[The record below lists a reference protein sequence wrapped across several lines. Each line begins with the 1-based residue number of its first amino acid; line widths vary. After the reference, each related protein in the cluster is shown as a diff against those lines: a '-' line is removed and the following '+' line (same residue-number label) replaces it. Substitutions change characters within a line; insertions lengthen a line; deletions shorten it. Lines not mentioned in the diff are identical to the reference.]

1 MSDLMVV
8 GLGLLS
14 LVGMGWLAARA
25 GVDSR
30 RWPVSEEE
38 RLAGLGF
45 TWDQAEAP
53 GPLGLVADQAR
64 LRVGDLRREADAE
77 RLVHLARSG
86 QPVVAAPPA
95 RSGRA
100 VRARLAGSLASLA
113 ARLDRA
119 AALEATLTP

>member
-8 GLGLLS
+8 GLGLLI
-14 LVGMGWLAARA
+14 LAGLGWLAARA

-30 RWPVSEEE
+30 QWPVSEEE

-45 TWDQAEAP
+45 TWDDVVVP
-53 GPLGLVADQAR
+53 GPRGAVADQAR
-64 LRVGDLRREADAE
+64 LRLGDLRREADAE
-77 RLVHLARSG
+77 RLVHLATSG
-86 QPVVAAPPA
+86 QPGLAARSP
-95 RSGRA
+95 SGRA
-100 VRARLAGSLASLA
+100 LRARLAGSLASLA